1 MEVVQRLVPYARS
14 GDDNGVRRVSV
25 NSFGYAG
32 TNAHV
37 VLEDAQHYL
46 ESKGLSGVHFTT
58 RRRVSR
64 KAAAEAADASLH
76 KHERLLV
83 GFSAQDK
90 DGLRRVRQSLATH
103 LQRKMADL
111 SDEEQHQYFIDLAY
125 TLNHRRTAHQW
136 KTFSI
141 ASSLGDLL
149 RTIDSDEKE
158 FEHISSKTPRIGF
171 VFTGQGAQWAGMGM
185 ELMSY
190 SEFRSSIRAA
200 DKFLKTQLG
209 CSWSAEEEL
218 LRPKNESCLGAAEF
232 SQTLCT
238 VLQVALVDLLAE
250 WRIKP
255 VAVIGHSS
263 GEMAAAYCAGALSRQ
278 DAWKVAYYRGKLS
291 SSLRNVAQDQK
302 GAMMA
307 VGVSS
312 EKAEEF
318 IDQYVGGGRLVVACI
333 NSPSSV
339 TLSGDADAVD
349 SLCEALGQQ
358 DIFARKLQV
367 DTAYHSHHMVAVAA
381 DYMASISDIE
391 VMAHASEPDISMF
404 SSCTGSLVSPEELGP
419 AYWVR
424 NLVSPVR
431 FAEAVQDIVRPRSTT
446 KDGISSN
453 KRASENNVD
462 LLVEIGP
469 HSALRGPALQSIAS
483 LHAPGLDNIPY
494 LSALV
499 RNESSTKTSLR
510 LAGEL
515 FARAVPINFAKIN
528 VGTRDTK
535 VLIDVPKYPWNHTRR
550 YWAETRYSREYR
562 LQKSPCQ
569 PLVGTRAPATVAGE
583 HLWRSYMRLS
593 EQPWI
598 GDHVVQGSILYP
610 GAGFLV
616 MAIEAAFQLAEG
628 SDDLKNSENEDIK
641 GFRLRDVQLVA
652 PMIVPSE
659 EDKEVEFS
667 IILRPHLSSTMDT
680 ASTWTEFAISSC
692 VAPATSLQLNCLG
705 QILVEHSTAA
715 SAAAKQEDAFLNDK
729 IRSKAREVADQCRV
743 PTQVDN
749 FYRHLTSL
757 GLSYGPAFTNLT
769 AIKSRPGL
777 SSCTVTVPDVGLDDV
792 PREMRPHV
800 VHPALLDAVFHAAF
814 AALDGG
820 NGKNG
825 RLTTPMVPRSINEVQ
840 VRMNIPWAAGSE
852 LKGFCE
858 ATRRGRGEAMADF
871 SFLSNYE
878 DHEALEPVL
887 EIHGMSLAAVAGGDA
902 TMLEDKVV
910 EKNICSKMLWRPAL
924 NMLLQPEKQLQQVLM
939 TAFPCAENDLKKSLE
954 REVGELVTLAHY
966 TNPATSFVE
975 IAAVGSG
982 LGQLVLPRL
991 EMDDWV
997 LATASYTICC
1007 ADSDAAAA
1015 LQEDPRF
1022 AELEAK
1028 IPSVRVVH
1036 IGDET
1041 SKEQLRGKADF
1052 MLLSNTLLS
1061 TVGGLEMVKA
1071 FMEKISDAKLCF
1083 VVDRSEEDEVRSLI
1097 RGLGWLEPLLVLE
1110 DSEQIAF
1117 VFSTSSEL
1125 QVNGINSTDTCT
1137 TKETVFL
1144 LCADGANPTAHAV
1157 ATELSKEIVAQ
1168 DHRLDVSTVT
1178 WSEVSGLKDK
1188 KVISLIDLGR
1198 ETGSILADLQEADFD
1213 RFKGL
1218 VLESESLLW
1227 VADAGRDQRKG
1238 NEAAIA
1244 TSAMVSGLVRVV
1256 RNEIPGVQLATLT
1269 VEDHDKV
1276 GSNIA
1281 ALIAKVLISLN
1292 KNGSNLATT
1301 DNEFLIRDGILHV
1314 SRAVE
1319 DNNGPVSLNR
1329 DLHRL
1334 SHQDTADLSH
1344 VAIAQ
1349 LDHPVTMGIGVPGMM
1364 DSVRFEPAERLIS
1377 TNLDPDQVEIKVVAS
1392 ALNFRE
1398 VMAIMGI
1405 IPDKDFG
1412 FEAAGVVCQVGSAVP
1427 SQDFQLGDRVV
1438 MMAQSAAHA
1447 TVCRS
1452 SACMTMKIPEG
1463 MSFEDAAAIPVVGA
1477 TAWYGLVHLARLRRN
1492 QTVLIHA
1499 GAGGVGQA
1507 AIQLARHIGAEV
1519 YTTVGDVA
1527 KRAIV
1532 REKYGIPD
1540 DHIFYSRDLSF
1551 SKAIRRATNRRGVDV
1566 VLNSLA
1572 GEALHASWHCLAPD
1586 GHFIEIGL
1594 KDVLANTRLDM
1605 RPFANSSASFSFF
1618 NLKLIL
1624 QNSTLT
1630 RTIMRG
1636 MAEYVHSGILQA
1648 PYPVNVYPASQAE
1661 KALRLLQAGKH
1672 KGKLVLQYRDD
1683 VVLSVLPRPPLA
1695 SWRLDSSAAYVLV
1708 GGLGGLGRSLASM
1721 LADLGARKIC
1731 FLSRSGASSTTAP
1744 ASVGQLLNSLEQRGV
1759 EVEAYPCNIAD
1770 RSSLDAA
1777 LERCRT
1783 ELGPIKGV
1791 VQCAMV
1797 LQDVLFASMTYSQWT
1812 QSTRPKVQGTANL
1825 YRALADDHLD
1835 FFTVLSSF
1843 AGVFGNRGQA
1853 NYAAGCAFQDQIA
1866 LQSREGHGNVVTT
1879 IDLGIMRDVGVLAEQ
1894 GAQGDVRDWEAAWG
1908 IREAEFQ
1915 HLMLLCMA
1923 QGKAVD
1929 AQVLTGMA
1937 TGGSAR
1943 AAGLT
1948 RMPYYLDDDVRFSI
1962 LARSGLQG
1970 RNKGGDDDDVSTS
1983 LKAALEQ
1990 AESLA
1995 EAAGYVAEALVQR
2008 MARMLQMSAE
2018 ELDRERALNSFGI
2031 DSLAA
2036 IEIVNWG
2043 LKEVAS
2049 RFAVFDV
2056 MASVPITTFAS
2067 KVATK
2072 SAWLPSVLV
2081 ETGEVGTLHD

>member
-1 MEVVQRLVPYARS
+1 MDVVQRLVPYTRG
-14 GDDNGVRRVSV
+14 GDDGAVRRISV

-46 ESKGLSGVHFTT
+46 ESKRLSGVHFTT
-58 RRRVSR
+58 RRQVTR
-64 KAAAEAADASLH
+64 KAINGAADSSLH
-76 KHERLLV
+76 EKRLLV
-83 GFSAQDK
+83 GLSAQDK
-90 DGLRRVRQSLATH
+90 DGLRRVRKSLAS
-103 LQRKMADL
+103 LLKKKMADL
-111 SDEEQHQYFIDLAY
+111 SDGEQHEYLVDLAY

-136 KTFSI
+136 KTFAV
-141 ASSLGDLL
+141 ASSLEGFL

-158 FEHISSKTPRIGF
+158 FEHMSSKTPRLGF

-185 ELMSY
+185 ELMAY
-190 SEFRSSIRAA
+190 STFRNSIRAA
-200 DKFLKTQLG
+200 DTFLKKQLG
-209 CSWSAEEEL
+209 CSWSAEQEL
-218 LRPKNESCLGAAEF
+218 LRPNKESRLGVAEF

-238 VLQVALVDLLAE
+238 VLQVALVDLLTE
-250 WRIKP
+250 WGIKP
-255 VAVIGHSS
+255 VAVTGHSS

-291 SSLRNVAQDQK
+291 SSLKTVAPDKK

-312 EKAEEF
+312 EKADEL
-318 IDQYVGGGRLVVACI
+318 IDHHVGGGRLVVACI

-349 SLCEALGQQ
+349 SLCEVLGQQ
-358 DIFARKLQV
+358 GIFARKLQV

-381 DYMASISDIE
+381 DYMAAISDIE
-391 VMAHASEPDISMF
+391 VMAHASQSNVSMF
-404 SSCTGSLVSPEELGP
+404 SSCAASLVSPEELGP

-424 NLVSPVR
+424 NLVSPVH
-431 FAEAVQDIVRPRSTT
+431 FAEAVQDVVRPRSTT
-446 KDGISSN
+446 KDGSSSS

-462 LLVEIGP
+462 LLVEIEP
-469 HSALRGPALQSIAS
+469 HSALRGPALQSIGS
-483 LHAPGLDNIPY
+483 LNAAGLDNIPY

-499 RNESSTKTSLR
+499 RNENSITTSLR

-515 FARAVPINFAKIN
+515 FARALPVNFAKIN
-528 VGTRDTK
+528 PGTATAK
-535 VLIDVPKYPWNHTRR
+535 VLIDVPKYPWNHSRR

-562 LQKSPCQ
+562 LQKSPCR

-616 MAIEAAFQLAEG
+616 MAIEAALQLAES
-628 SDDLKNSENEDIK
+628 SDDSNNSGNQDVE

-667 IILRPHLSSTMDT
+667 IILRPHLSSTMDI

-692 VAPATSLQLNCLG
+692 VGPATSLQLNCLG
-705 QILVEHSTAA
+705 QILVERNTTA
-715 SAAAKQEDAFLNDK
+715 SAAAQQEDAFLDDK
-729 IRSKAREVADQCRV
+729 IRSKAREVAEQCRV
-743 PTQVDN
+743 PTQVGD

-757 GLSYGPAFTNLT
+757 GLAYGPAFTNLT

-777 SSCTVTVPDVGLDDV
+777 SSCTVSIPDVGLGDV

-800 VHPALLDAVFHAAF
+800 VHPSLLDAVFHAAF
-814 AALDGG
+814 AALDGAD
-820 NGKNG
+820 GKGG
-825 RLTTPMVPRSINEVQ
+825 RLTTPMVPRSIDEVHI
-840 VRMNIPWAAGSE
+840 RMDMPWAAGSE

-858 ATRRGRGEAMADF
+858 ATPRGRGESMADF
-871 SFLSNYE
+871 TFLSSFG
-878 DHEALEPVL
+878 DHELGGPVL
-887 EIHGMSLAAVAGGDA
+887 EIKGMNLAAVAGGDA
-902 TMLEDKVV
+902 STLDDTVV
-910 EKNICSKMLWRPAL
+910 EKNICSKMVWRPAL
-924 NMLLQPEKQLQQVLM
+924 NMLLQPEKQLQQILR
-939 TAFPCAENDLKKSLE
+939 TAFPHTEKDADKSVL
-954 REVGELVTLAHY
+954 REVGELITLVHH
-966 TNPATSFVE
+966 TNPAASFVE
-975 IAAVGSG
+975 MAAAGSE

-991 EMDDWV
+991 EMDGWV

-1015 LQEDPRF
+1015 LQADPTF
-1022 AELEAK
+1022 AELEAR
-1028 IPSVRVVH
+1028 IPSIRVVH
-1036 IGDET
+1036 FGDEA
-1041 SKEQLRGKADF
+1041 SQEQLRSKADF
-1052 MLLSNTLLS
+1052 ILVSKTLTS
-1061 TVGGLEMVKA
+1061 TIGGLESVKA
-1071 FMEKISDAKLCF
+1071 CMKKSSDAKLCF
-1083 VVDRSEEDEVRSLI
+1083 VMNRTEGDETRSLA
-1097 RGLGWLEPLLVLE
+1097 RGLGLSEPLLVLE
-1110 DSEQIAF
+1110 DSEQAAL
-1117 VFSTSSEL
+1117 VFSTKSEV
-1125 QVNGINSTDTCT
+1125 QFDSINGTTTCAK
-1137 TKETVFL
+1137 KERVFL
-1144 LCADGANPTAHAV
+1144 LCADDAQPPARAV
-1157 ATELSKEIVAQ
+1157 ATDLSKEILAQ
-1168 DHRLDVSTVT
+1168 DHRLDVSTVA
-1178 WSEVSGLKDK
+1178 WSAASDLKDK
-1188 KVISLIDLGR
+1188 QVISLIDLGR
-1198 ETGSILADLQEADFD
+1198 EAGSILADLQEDDFD
-1213 RFKGL
+1213 RLKGL
-1218 VLESESLLW
+1218 VMESGSLLW
-1227 VADAGRDQRKG
+1227 VADASRSQNKRDRS
-1238 NEAAIA
+1238 AVA
-1244 TSAMVSGLVRVV
+1244 TSAMISGLARVV

-1269 VEDHDKV
+1269 VEDD
-1276 GSNIA
+1276 GEAGRNTA
-1281 ALIAKVLISLN
+1281 ALIAKVLISLKN
-1292 KNGSNLATT
+1292 NGSNSATT
-1301 DNEFLIRDGILHV
+1301 DNEFLIRKGMLHV

-1319 DNNGPVSLNR
+1319 DDSGSINLNR

-1334 SHQDTADLSH
+1334 SHQDTAELEQA
-1344 VAIAQ
+1344 AIAE
-1349 LDHPVTMGIGVPGMM
+1349 LDHPVKMGIGVAGVM
-1364 DSVRFEPAERLIS
+1364 DSLRFEPAEQLVS
-1377 TNLDPDQVEIKVVAS
+1377 TDLAPDQVEIKVMAS

-1412 FEAAGVVCQVGSAVP
+1412 FEAAGIVCQVGSAVP
-1427 SQDFQLGDRVV
+1427 AQDFQPGDRVV

-1447 TVCRS
+1447 TICRS
-1452 SACMTMKIPEG
+1452 SAYMTMKIPEG

-1477 TAWYGLVHLARLRRN
+1477 TAWYGLVYLARLRRD

-1519 YTTVGDVA
+1519 YTTVGDAA
-1527 KRAIV
+1527 KRAVV
-1532 REKYGIPD
+1532 RDKYGIPD

-1551 SKAIRRATNRRGVDV
+1551 AKAIKRATKWRGVDV

-1586 GHFIEIGL
+1586 GHFVEIGL

-1618 NLKLIL
+1618 NLKLTL
-1624 QNSTLT
+1624 QNPTLSH
-1630 RTIMRG
+1630 TIMRG
-1636 MAEYVHSGILQA
+1636 MAEHVRSGILQA
-1648 PYPVNVYPASQAE
+1648 PYPVNIYSASQAE

-1672 KGKLVLQYRDD
+1672 RGKLVLQYRDD

-1708 GGLGGLGRSLASM
+1708 GGLGGLGRSLARM
-1721 LADLGARKIC
+1721 LANLGARKIC
-1731 FLSRSGASSTTAP
+1731 FLSRSGASSATAP
-1744 ASVGQLLNSLEQRGV
+1744 ASVVQLLSSLEERGV
-1759 EVEAYPCNIAD
+1759 QVKTYPCNIAD
-1770 RSSLDAA
+1770 RASLDAA
-1777 LERCRT
+1777 LKRCRT
-1783 ELGPIKGV
+1783 EVGPIRGV

-1797 LQDVLFASMTYSQWT
+1797 LRDVLFANMTYSQWT

-1866 LQSREGHGNVVTT
+1866 LQSREGNGNVVTS

-1908 IREAEFQ
+1908 IREAEFLY
-1915 HLMLLCMA
+1915 LMQLCMA
-1923 QGKAVD
+1923 QGKTVN

-1948 RMPYYLDDDVRFSI
+1948 RMPYYLDDDIRFGI

-1970 RNKGGDDDDVSTS
+1970 KNKAGDDGDGSTS
-1983 LKAALEQ
+1983 LKAALEKAQ
-1990 AESLA
+1990 SLA
-1995 EAAGYVAEALVQR
+1995 EAAGHVAEALVQR

-2018 ELDRERALNSFGI
+2018 ELDRDRFLNSYGI

-2049 RFAVFDV
+2049 RLAVFDV
-2056 MASVPITTFAS
+2056 MASVPITTFAA

-2072 SAWLPSVLV
+2072 SAWLPSALA
-2081 ETGEVGTLHD
+2081 ETCEA